1 MKKKGMNADGKEE
14 LTHSDVMYGIVLR
27 EAVGI
32 YVLVEIQND
41 AIEFPYHIYYI
52 RH

>member
-1 MKKKGMNADGKEE
+1 MNADGKEE
-14 LTHSDVMYGIVLR
+14 LTHSDVMYRIVLR